1 MKHVPIPL
9 VLDLWALGHS
19 ASDVARKVGLPNHK
33 HVTRIV
39 ERARSIND
47 PRAVLHAAKNGR
59 LIGRP
64 GRMAAPP
71 FAEIVPS
78 SRALACRIGHPQT
91 AKNVGAQG
99 KCLECNRIRDWGRRA
114 RK

>member
-19 ASDVARKVGLPNHK
+19 ASDVARKVGLPNHR
-33 HVTRIV
+33 HVARIV

-71 FAEIVPS
+71 LVEIVPS
-78 SRALACRIGHPQT
+78 SRALACHAGHPQT
-91 AKNVGAQG
+91 AENIGSQG
-99 KCLECNRIRDWGRRA
+99 NCLECGRIRDAIRRA
-114 RK
+114 RA

>member
-1 MKHVPIPL
+1 MKNAPIPL
-9 VLDLWALGHS
+9 TLELWACGFS
-19 ASDVARKVGLPNHK
+19 ASQIAEKLGYPNHK
-33 HVTRIV
+33 HVARIV

-64 GRMAAPP
+64 GRMASPP

-99 KCLECNRIRDWGRRA
+99 KCLECNRIRDWGRRS